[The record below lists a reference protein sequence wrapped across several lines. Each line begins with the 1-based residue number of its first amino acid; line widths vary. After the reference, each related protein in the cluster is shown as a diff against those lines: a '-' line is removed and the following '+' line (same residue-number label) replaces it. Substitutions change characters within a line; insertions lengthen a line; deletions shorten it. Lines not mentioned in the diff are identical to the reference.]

1 MKKCQNVKFSILKF
15 RQDGFTLME
24 VLVASA
30 ILAVILGA
38 LYSTFFLSSKA
49 ISGLDESVLKL
60 QEGRAFLDIIRREIG
75 ASFYSG
81 NDKKTFFKLEDRDVY
96 GRQASRIAFTGFS
109 PLRGGMSELRYHI
122 KESGDRL
129 ILYKEILSPFG
140 ANEGFHE
147 ADIIEDVGE
156 FSVEARQG
164 DKWIK
169 TWDTALMHRL
179 PDEVKIYLRI
189 KIKDRDVMLFVT
201 SRPMIT

>member
-15 RQDGFTLME
+15 QQDGFTLME

-30 ILAVILGA
+30 IFAVILGA

-75 ASFYSG
+75 ASFYRG

-96 GRQASRIAFTGFS
+96 GRQASGIAFTGFS
-109 PLRGGMSELRYHI
+109 PLRGGISEIRYQI

-140 ANEGFHE
+140 ANEGFQG